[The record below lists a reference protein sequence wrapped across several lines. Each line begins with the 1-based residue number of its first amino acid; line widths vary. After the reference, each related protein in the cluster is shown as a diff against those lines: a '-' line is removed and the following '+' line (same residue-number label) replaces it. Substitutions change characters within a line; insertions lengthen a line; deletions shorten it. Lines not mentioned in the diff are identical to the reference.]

1 MYKYLDNDP
10 LCGGVCGYM
19 QLKMEA
25 LAIDDEKMN
34 RETDWAT
41 KLCLNFVDI
50 QRAQQ
55 VEYHFGHLI
64 DKPF

>member
-1 MYKYLDNDP
+1 
-10 LCGGVCGYM
+10 M